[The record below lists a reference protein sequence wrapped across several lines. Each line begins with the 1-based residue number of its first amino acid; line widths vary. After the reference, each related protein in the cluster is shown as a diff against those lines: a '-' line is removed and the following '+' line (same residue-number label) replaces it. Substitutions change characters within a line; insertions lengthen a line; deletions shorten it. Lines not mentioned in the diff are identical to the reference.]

1 MGFPRLPGQRQLPS
15 NVRVKNKASRDRM
28 VDKEKRAAATRQ
40 SREVTDHLFAPNQHT
55 ETETENEDERQPQ
68 QQQPDALLED
78 GARANPSPS
87 KNWLPPSNGFTWNQ
101 IFYIFILDGL
111 GGMILSGGINF
122 AIAYVMYTVP
132 DLTGKPI
139 RLFELPNTLAGDA
152 AVTII
157 VQCLITWFI
166 ESALVATDLAKQGV
180 QPLYLCEAPTSPL
193 LRWLFLLDQPQPPK
207 FFPNLL
213 QQALRGFMM
222 AFPSFILFWP
232 LSVGVLTELGVPSG
246 GDYVYEKKWV
256 PQFFKLL
263 LGGLLGLVSTPVMVM
278 FWLVKA
284 GWESNFVHG
293 RPWV

>member
-122 AIAYVMYTVP
+122 AIAYGAFVFFP
-132 DLTGKPI
+132 FP
-139 RLFELPNTLAGDA
+139 
-152 AVTII
+152 
-157 VQCLITWFI
+157 
-166 ESALVATDLAKQGV
+166 
-180 QPLYLCEAPTSPL
+180 PL
-193 LRWLFLLDQPQPPK
+193 LLDRRP
-207 FFPNLL
+207 
-213 QQALRGFMM
+213 GE
-222 AFPSFILFWP
+222 
-232 LSVGVLTELGVPSG
+232 LSNGPTGV
-246 GDYVYEKKWV
+246 D
-256 PQFFKLL
+256 
-263 LGGLLGLVSTPVMVM
+263 
-278 FWLVKA
+278 
-284 GWESNFVHG
+284 
-293 RPWV
+293 